1 MRFRKRLLSGLIGG
15 ILVMGTVGMNVDA
28 AKIQV
33 DQQIP
38 AEEVD
43 SVYNQEVDSN
53 ALAGW
58 PVGPNIYSESG
69 IVMDMDSGA
78 ILYAKKIDDQ
88 HYPASITKILTAL
101 VALENSQLTER
112 VKFTQNC
119 IDFLEYGDA
128 HIGMKVGEEISMEDA
143 LYGMLLAS
151 ANEVSYAIANSVN
164 GGYDNFINMMNEKAT
179 ELGGTNSHF
188 VNANGLHDDEHYTSA
203 HDMALIGSAAFKY
216 EEFRKITGT
225 RQYTIGPTA
234 LTSESRTFQ
243 QNHKMLF
250 QGNRN
255 YYEYCVGGKT
265 GYTDQALTTL
275 VTFATKDDKNLV
287 AVTLRVHGG
296 GQNAYVDTREMLDYA
311 FANFSKV
318 PITKEQVADEN
329 VKSVEEG
336 AYVMLPSTVTQDKLD
351 VVLEKPTEVG
361 DKQGYLVYSYEGQE
375 VGKVP
380 VTITDK
386 CYNKIHGIEEKKK
399 KKSEKKV
406 EEKEKKDEKGMPLI
420 LKILL
425 VVMGVVVVFTG
436 LFIWALLYRRKKIRE
451 HRKKAKMGKQRQQRQ
466 RRQRPME

>member
-275 VTFATKDDKNLV
+275 VTFATKDDKKLV

-425 VVMGVVVVFTG
+425 VVIGVVVVFTG

>member
-179 ELGGTNSHF
+179 ELVGTNSHF

>member
-1 MRFRKRLLSGLIGG
+1 MKFRKRLLSSLIAAV
-15 ILVMGTVGMNVDA
+15 LVIGSVGMKADA
-28 AKIQV
+28 AEIQV
-33 DQQIP
+33 DQQIS

-43 SVYNQEVDSN
+43 SVYNQQIDSN
-53 ALAGW
+53 LLPVW
-58 PVGPNIYSESG
+58 PAGPNIYSESG

-88 HYPASITKILTAL
+88 HYPASITKVLTAL
-101 VALENSQLTER
+101 VALENSQMTDR
-112 VKFTQNC
+112 VTFTQDC

-143 LYGMLLAS
+143 MYGMLLAS

-164 GGYDNFINMMNEKAT
+164 GGYDNFIHMMNEKVA

-188 VNANGLHDDEHYTSA
+188 VNANGLHNDEHYTSA
-203 HDMALIGSAAFKY
+203 RDMALIGSAAFEY

-225 RQYTIGPTA
+225 RQYTIEPTA
-234 LTSESRTFQ
+234 LTNEPRTFQ

-275 VTFATKDDKNLV
+275 VTFAQKDGKNLV

-296 GQNAYVDTREMLDYA
+296 GQNSYVDTRAMLDYA
-311 FANFSKV
+311 FANFTKV
-318 PITKEQVADEN
+318 PVTKEQVTDEN
-329 VKSVEEG
+329 VESVEEG
-336 AYVMLPSTVTQDKLD
+336 AYVMLPSTVTADKLD
-351 VVLEKPTEVG
+351 VVLQKPTEVG
-361 DKQGYLVYSYEGQE
+361 DKQGTLVYSYEGQE

-380 VTITDK
+380 VTITEK
-386 CYNKIHGIEEKKK
+386 CYNKIHGIEEKKE
-399 KKSEKKV
+399 KKSEKKT
-406 EEKEKKDEKGMPLI
+406 EEKEKKNEKGMPLV
-420 LKILL
+420 LKIVLA
-425 VVMGVVVVFTG
+425 VVGVVVVLG
-436 LFIWALLYRRKKIRE
+436 LLFIWLLLYRRKKIRE
-451 HRKKAKMGKQRQQRQ
+451 RRKKARKRKQRQQRQ

>member
-1 MRFRKRLLSGLIGG
+1 MKFRKRLLSGLIAA
-15 ILVMGTVGMNVDA
+15 ILVIGSVGMRTDA
-28 AKIQV
+28 AEIQV

-43 SVYNQEVDSN
+43 SVYNQQIDSN
-53 ALAGW
+53 LLPGW
-58 PVGPNIYSESG
+58 PAGPNIYSESG

-88 HYPASITKILTAL
+88 HYPASITKVLTAL
-101 VALENSQLTER
+101 VALENSQMTDK
-112 VKFTQNC
+112 VTFTQDC

-143 LYGMLLAS
+143 MYGMLLAS
-151 ANEVSYAIANSVN
+151 ANEVSYAIANSVS
-164 GGYDNFINMMNEKAT
+164 GGYDNFINMMNEKVA

-188 VNANGLHDDEHYTSA
+188 VNANGLHNDEHYTSA
-203 HDMALIGSAAFKY
+203 RDMALIGSAAFEY

-225 RQYTIGPTA
+225 RQYTIEPTA
-234 LTSESRTFQ
+234 VTNEQRTFQ

-250 QGNRN
+250 EGNRN

-275 VTFATKDDKNLV
+275 VTFAQKDGKNLV

-296 GQNAYVDTREMLDYA
+296 GQNSYVDTRAMLDYA
-311 FANFSKV
+311 FANFTKV
-318 PITKEQVADEN
+318 PVTKEQVTDEN

-336 AYVMLPSTVTQDKLD
+336 AYVMLPSTVTEDKLD
-351 VVLEKPTEVG
+351 VVLQKPTEIG
-361 DKQGYLVYSYEGQE
+361 DKQGTLVYSYEGQE

-380 VTITDK
+380 VTITEK
-386 CYNKIHGIEEKKK
+386 CYNKIHGIEEKKE
-399 KKSEKKV
+399 KKSEKTA

-420 LKILL
+420 LKIVLIVL
-425 VVMGVVVVFTG
+425 GVVAVLAV

-451 HRKKAKMGKQRQQRQ
+451 RRRKAKMRKQRQQRQ

>member
-1 MRFRKRLLSGLIGG
+1 MRFRKRLLSGLIAG

-33 DQQIP
+33 DQQFP

-88 HYPASITKILTAL
+88 HYPASITKILTAV
-101 VALENSQLTER
+101 VALENSQLTDR

-164 GGYDNFINMMNEKAT
+164 GGYDNFINMMNEKVA

-188 VNANGLHDDEHYTSA
+188 VNANGLHNDEHYTSA
-203 HDMALIGSAAFKY
+203 HDMALIGAAAFKY

-234 LTSESRTFQ
+234 LTSDSAES
-243 QNHKMLF
+243 
-250 QGNRN
+250 
-255 YYEYCVGGKT
+255 
-265 GYTDQALTTL
+265 
-275 VTFATKDDKNLV
+275 
-287 AVTLRVHGG
+287 
-296 GQNAYVDTREMLDYA
+296 
-311 FANFSKV
+311 
-318 PITKEQVADEN
+318 
-329 VKSVEEG
+329 
-336 AYVMLPSTVTQDKLD
+336 
-351 VVLEKPTEVG
+351 
-361 DKQGYLVYSYEGQE
+361 
-375 VGKVP
+375 
-380 VTITDK
+380 
-386 CYNKIHGIEEKKK
+386 
-399 KKSEKKV
+399 
-406 EEKEKKDEKGMPLI
+406 
-420 LKILL
+420 
-425 VVMGVVVVFTG
+425 
-436 LFIWALLYRRKKIRE
+436 
-451 HRKKAKMGKQRQQRQ
+451 
-466 RRQRPME
+466 

>member
-1 MRFRKRLLSGLIGG
+1 MKFRKRLLSGLIAAVLVIGSVG
-15 ILVMGTVGMNVDA
+15 IKADA
-28 AKIQV
+28 AEIQV

-43 SVYNQEVDSN
+43 SVYNQQIDSN
-53 ALAGW
+53 LLPGW
-58 PVGPNIYSESG
+58 PAGPNIYSESG

-88 HYPASITKILTAL
+88 HYPASITKVLTAL
-101 VALENSQLTER
+101 VALENSQMTDR
-112 VKFTQNC
+112 VTFTQDC

-143 LYGMLLAS
+143 MYGMLLAS

-164 GGYDNFINMMNEKAT
+164 GGYDNFIHMMNEKVA

-188 VNANGLHDDEHYTSA
+188 VNANGLHNDEHYTSA
-203 HDMALIGSAAFKY
+203 RDMALIGSAAFEY

-225 RQYTIGPTA
+225 RQYTIEPTA
-234 LTSESRTFQ
+234 LTNEPRTFQ

-275 VTFATKDDKNLV
+275 VTFAQKDGKNLV

-296 GQNAYVDTREMLDYA
+296 GQNSYVDTRAMLDYA
-311 FANFSKV
+311 FANFTKV
-318 PITKEQVADEN
+318 PVTKEQVTDEN
-329 VKSVEEG
+329 VESVGEG
-336 AYVMLPSTVTQDKLD
+336 AYVMLPSTVTEDKLD
-351 VVLEKPTEVG
+351 VVLQKPTEVG
-361 DKQGYLVYSYEGQE
+361 DKQGTLVYSYEGQE

-380 VTITDK
+380 VTITEK
-386 CYNKIHGIEEKKK
+386 CYNKIHGIEEKKE
-399 KKSEKKV
+399 KKSEKKT
-406 EEKEKKDEKGMPLI
+406 EEKEKKDEKGMSLI
-420 LKILL
+420 LKIVLIVL
-425 VVMGVVVVFTG
+425 GVVAVLAV
-436 LFIWALLYRRKKIRE
+436 LFIWVLLYRRKKIRE
-451 HRKKAKMGKQRQQRQ
+451 RRKKAKMRKQRRQRQ
-466 RRQRPME
+466 RRQRPLE

>member
-1 MRFRKRLLSGLIGG
+1 MKFRKRLLSGLIAAVFVIGS
-15 ILVMGTVGMNVDA
+15 VGMKAYA
-28 AKIQV
+28 AEIQV
-33 DQQIP
+33 DQQIS
-38 AEEVD
+38 AEEVET
-43 SVYNQEVDSN
+43 VYNQQVDSN
-53 ALAGW
+53 LLPGW
-58 PVGPNIYSESG
+58 PAGPNIYSESG

-88 HYPASITKILTAL
+88 HYPASITKVLTAL
-101 VALENSQLTER
+101 VALENSQMTDR
-112 VKFTQNC
+112 VTFTQEC

-143 LYGMLLAS
+143 MYGMLLAS

-164 GGYDNFINMMNEKAT
+164 GGYDNFIHMMNEKVA

-188 VNANGLHDDEHYTSA
+188 VNANGLHNDEHYTSA
-203 HDMALIGSAAFKY
+203 RDMALIGSAAFEY

-225 RQYTIGPTA
+225 RQYTIEPTA
-234 LTSESRTFQ
+234 LTNEPRTFQ

-275 VTFATKDDKNLV
+275 VTFAQKDGKNLV

-296 GQNAYVDTREMLDYA
+296 GQNSYVDTRAMLDYA
-311 FANFSKV
+311 FANFTKV
-318 PITKEQVADEN
+318 PVTKEQVTDEN

-336 AYVMLPSTVTQDKLD
+336 AYVMLPSTVTADKLD
-351 VVLEKPTEVG
+351 VVLQKPTEVG
-361 DKQGYLVYSYEGQE
+361 DKQGTLVYSYEGQE

-380 VTITDK
+380 VTITEK
-386 CYNKIHGIEEKKK
+386 CYNKIHGIEEKREQ
-399 KKSEKKV
+399 KSEKKA

-420 LKILL
+420 LKIVLIVL
-425 VVMGVVVVFTG
+425 GVVVALAV

-451 HRKKAKMGKQRQQRQ
+451 RRKKARMRKQRQQRQ

>member
-1 MRFRKRLLSGLIGG
+1 MKFRKRLLSGLIAAV
-15 ILVMGTVGMNVDA
+15 LVIGSVGMKTDA
-28 AKIQV
+28 AEIQV

-43 SVYNQEVDSN
+43 SVYNQQIDSN
-53 ALAGW
+53 LLPGW
-58 PVGPNIYSESG
+58 PAGPNIYSESG

-88 HYPASITKILTAL
+88 HYPASITKVLTAL
-101 VALENSQLTER
+101 VALENSQMTDQ
-112 VKFTQNC
+112 VTFTQDC

-143 LYGMLLAS
+143 MYGMLLAS

-164 GGYDNFINMMNEKAT
+164 GGYDNFIHMMNEKVA

-188 VNANGLHDDEHYTSA
+188 VNANGLHNDEHYTSA
-203 HDMALIGSAAFKY
+203 RDMALIGSAAFEY

-225 RQYTIGPTA
+225 RQYTIEPTA
-234 LTSESRTFQ
+234 LTNEPRTFQ

-275 VTFATKDDKNLV
+275 VTFAQKDGKNLV

-296 GQNAYVDTREMLDYA
+296 GQNSYVDTRAMLDYA
-311 FANFSKV
+311 FANFTKV
-318 PITKEQVADEN
+318 PITKEQVTDEN
-329 VKSVEEG
+329 VESVKEG
-336 AYVMLPSTVTQDKLD
+336 AYVMLPSTVTADKLD
-351 VVLEKPTEVG
+351 VVLQKPTEVG
-361 DKQGYLVYSYEGQE
+361 DKQGTLVYSYEGQE

-380 VTITDK
+380 VTITEK
-386 CYNKIHGIEEKKK
+386 CYNKIHGIEEKKE
-399 KKSEKKV
+399 KKSEKKT
-406 EEKEKKDEKGMPLI
+406 EEKEKKDKNGMPLV
-420 LKILL
+420 LKIVLA
-425 VVMGVVVVFTG
+425 VVGVVVVLG
-436 LFIWALLYRRKKIRE
+436 LLFIWLLLYRRKKIRE
-451 HRKKAKMGKQRQQRQ
+451 RRKKARMRKQRQQRQ

>member
-1 MRFRKRLLSGLIGG
+1 MKFRKRLLSSLIAAV
-15 ILVMGTVGMNVDA
+15 LVIGSVGMKADA
-28 AKIQV
+28 AEIQV
-33 DQQIP
+33 DQQIS

-43 SVYNQEVDSN
+43 SVYNQQIDSN
-53 ALAGW
+53 LLPGW
-58 PVGPNIYSESG
+58 PAGPNIYSESG

-88 HYPASITKILTAL
+88 HYPASITKVLTAL
-101 VALENSQLTER
+101 VALENSQMTDR
-112 VKFTQNC
+112 VTFTQDC

-143 LYGMLLAS
+143 MYGMLLAS

-164 GGYDNFINMMNEKAT
+164 GGYDNFIHMMNEKVA

-188 VNANGLHDDEHYTSA
+188 VNANGLHNDEHYTSA
-203 HDMALIGSAAFKY
+203 RDMALIGSAAFEY

-225 RQYTIGPTA
+225 RQYTIEPTA
-234 LTSESRTFQ
+234 LTNEPRTFQ

-275 VTFATKDDKNLV
+275 VTFAQKDGKNLV

-296 GQNAYVDTREMLDYA
+296 GQNSYVDTRAMLDYA
-311 FANFSKV
+311 FANFTKV
-318 PITKEQVADEN
+318 PVTKEQVTDEN
-329 VKSVEEG
+329 VESVEKG
-336 AYVMLPSTVTQDKLD
+336 AYVMLPSTVTADKLD
-351 VVLEKPTEVG
+351 VVLQKPTEVG
-361 DKQGYLVYSYEGQE
+361 DKQGTLVYSYEGQE

-380 VTITDK
+380 VTITEK
-386 CYNKIHGIEEKKK
+386 CYNKIHGIEEKKE
-399 KKSEKKV
+399 KKSEKKT
-406 EEKEKKDEKGMPLI
+406 EEKEKKNEKGMPLV
-420 LKILL
+420 LKIVLA
-425 VVMGVVVVFTG
+425 VVGVVVVLG
-436 LFIWALLYRRKKIRE
+436 LLFIWLLLYRRKKIRE
-451 HRKKAKMGKQRQQRQ
+451 RRKKARMRKQRQQRQ

>member
-399 KKSEKKV
+399 KKAEKKV

-425 VVMGVVVVFTG
+425 VVIGVVVVFTG

>member
-1 MRFRKRLLSGLIGG
+1 MKFRKRLLSGLIAAVLVIGSVG
-15 ILVMGTVGMNVDA
+15 IKADA
-28 AKIQV
+28 AEIQV

-43 SVYNQEVDSN
+43 SVYNQQIDSN
-53 ALAGW
+53 LLSGW
-58 PVGPNIYSESG
+58 PAGPNIYSESG

-88 HYPASITKILTAL
+88 HYPASITKVLTAL
-101 VALENSQLTER
+101 VALENSQMTDR
-112 VKFTQNC
+112 VTFTQDC

-143 LYGMLLAS
+143 MYGMLLAS

-164 GGYDNFINMMNEKAT
+164 GGYDNFIHMMNEKVA

-188 VNANGLHDDEHYTSA
+188 VNANGLHNDEHYTSA
-203 HDMALIGSAAFKY
+203 RDMALIGSAAFEY

-225 RQYTIGPTA
+225 RQYTIEPTA
-234 LTSESRTFQ
+234 LTNEPRTFQ

-275 VTFATKDDKNLV
+275 VTFAQKDGKNLV

-296 GQNAYVDTREMLDYA
+296 GQNSYVDTRAMLDYA
-311 FANFSKV
+311 FANFTKV
-318 PITKEQVADEN
+318 PVTKEQVTDEN
-329 VKSVEEG
+329 VESVGEG
-336 AYVMLPSTVTQDKLD
+336 AYVMLPSTVTEDKLD
-351 VVLEKPTEVG
+351 VVLQKPTEVG
-361 DKQGYLVYSYEGQE
+361 DKQGTLVYSYEGQE

-380 VTITDK
+380 VTITEK
-386 CYNKIHGIEEKKK
+386 CYNKIHGIEEKKE
-399 KKSEKKV
+399 KKSEKKT
-406 EEKEKKDEKGMPLI
+406 EEKEKKDEKGMSLI
-420 LKILL
+420 LKIVLIVL
-425 VVMGVVVVFTG
+425 GVVAVLAV
-436 LFIWALLYRRKKIRE
+436 LFIWVLLYRRKKIRE
-451 HRKKAKMGKQRQQRQ
+451 RRKKAKMRKQRRQRQ
-466 RRQRPME
+466 RRQRPLE

>member
-425 VVMGVVVVFTG
+425 VVIGVVVVFTG